1 MEKQL
6 TFAETYEHFN
16 LQVKLM
22 EKLRDVIAQVCSHQ
36 FFGWEGWKVQ
46 RIDNGFGFWL
56 KSPTNKSFAIHFK
69 YEQYSQGMYLEVNDY
84 DFCER
89 QKFNYSDDMDDL
101 IVKHLDEYEHM
112 QTPAEKK
119 NQVA

>member
-6 TFAETYEHFN
+6 TFAEAYDHFN
-16 LQVKLM
+16 LHVKLM
-22 EKLRDVIAQVCSHQ
+22 EKLRDVIAKVCPLQ
-36 FFGWEGWKVQ
+36 FQGWSFN
-46 RIDNGFGFWL
+46 RIDNGSGFWL
-56 KSPTNKSFAIHFK
+56 KSPTNKAFAIHFK
-69 YEQYSQGMYLEVNDY
+69 YEQYGQQGMYLEVNDY

-101 IVKHLDEYEHM
+101 IVNHLLEYEQK

-119 NQVA
+119 NQIA